1 MCYPLIFLLLLTEK
15 YQFFRSVAKLPLLSL
30 LCLSSM
36 RKWRSYFCVGYEVA
50 CSLCIWI
57 EILKIKYIEY
67 TANSYLTLSALTCS
81 WPYLLGFH
89 GHYSFSFLLN
99 ECKTDIILELEQEGV
114 IDWPLHTRAQ
124 SQSSYGLEFS
134 GNNKLF
140 SFIILCVYLVTQSCL
155 TLCSPTRLLR
165 PWDSPG
171 KSTGVCCHALLQGIF
186 PTQGSNPCLLRWQ
199 AGSSLLSHLESPPLS
214 FPPLNP

>member
-1 MCYPLIFLLLLTEK
+1 
-15 YQFFRSVAKLPLLSL
+15 
-30 LCLSSM
+30 M

-89 GHYSFSFLLN
+89 GHYSFSFILN

-155 TLCSPTRLLR
+155 TLCNPMDCSLSGSSVNG
-165 PWDSPG
+165 DSP
-171 KSTGVCCHALLQGIF
+171 SRNTGVCCHALLQGIF
-186 PTQGSNPCLLRWQ
+186 PIQGMNLGLPHSRQIGYYLSHQGSPFIGLLLVY
-199 AGSSLLSHLESPPLS
+199 S
-214 FPPLNP
+214 